1 MTEIIFITH
10 TNTQKGVV
18 EEAIPF
24 YRVYQNYKKLKIY
37 CRTQRLID
45 SIVKKD
51 KDSIRTNIKNLIP
64 KRHD

>member
-1 MTEIIFITH
+1 
-10 TNTQKGVV
+10 
-18 EEAIPF
+18 
-24 YRVYQNYKKLKIY
+24 
-37 CRTQRLID
+37 LID